1 MNMLT
6 HKKYRF
12 MGIQLL
18 VIACLLASATSAMG
32 AACFGHPVVW
42 SPPGFTLPTAYV
54 GVPYSQQ
61 VTVFCIVGGCS
72 PFGAYIVLPALP
84 LPGGLNMSA
93 TGLIS
98 GTPLPGSAGP
108 YPSLTVQATENCS
121 PPPGGQN
128 FAALFAMTVSAVSI
142 TGSASIS
149 SYSVPNNITTTQ
161 GITYTFTATSALSTT
176 MTSTQ
181 GTFNVGG
188 TQIGTNPSQISASLF
203 SGRGSVSEA
212 ITVLPSVI
220 QQALARGSSSMTYNR
235 TFTNGTN
242 TVNTQVTISITS
254 PAGANLLITRMQL
267 YFQNRMPVITV
278 KRNDPTLKAYVDIN
292 YVGSGFLQGYW
303 EVDGSL
309 LTNVKQMITT
319 GTTVTIE
326 SPSPP
331 LLSTFIPGDHQIRF
345 VVTAPFQNISFPL
358 ISYYVT
364 PEETTAR
371 ILASLNILS
380 PNDQGVIG
388 YEPTTFS
395 WNASEGISIYF
406 LEFFLKGDDK
416 PIFSAYAKKPTYKL
430 ADSVLKAFFSPGKTY
445 AWKVKGF
452 DSSNTALAESP
463 LFAFSIRE

>member
-1 MNMLT
+1 M
-6 HKKYRF
+6 
-12 MGIQLL
+12 
-18 VIACLLASATSAMG
+18 SA
-32 AACFGHPVVW
+32 
-42 SPPGFTLPTAYV
+42 
-54 GVPYSQQ
+54 
-61 VTVFCIVGGCS
+61 
-72 PFGAYIVLPALP
+72 
-84 LPGGLNMSA
+84 GGLI
-93 TGLIS
+93 T
-98 GTPLPGSAGP
+98 GTPTTAGSA
-108 YPSLTVQATENCS
+108 PSITVRATENCP

-128 FAALFAMTVSAVSI
+128 FATLYAMTVSAVSI

-149 SYSVPNNITTTQ
+149 SYSVPSNITTTQ

-188 TQIGTNPSQISASLF
+188 TQVGTNPSQISASLIN
-203 SGRGSVSEA
+203 GRGSISEA

-220 QQALARGSSSMTYNR
+220 QQALSMGSSRMTYNR

-254 PAGANLLITRMQL
+254 TAGASLLITRMQI

-278 KRNDPTLKAYVDIN
+278 KRDDPKLRAYVDIN
-292 YVGSGFLQGYW
+292 YVGSGLLQGYW
-303 EVDGSL
+303 EVDGGL
-309 LTNVKQMITT
+309 LANVKQMITT

-345 VVTAPFQNISFPL
+345 VVTAPFQSISFPI

-364 PEETTAR
+364 PEETAAR

-388 YEPTTFS
+388 YEPTTFA
-395 WNASEGISIYF
+395 WNASEGISVYF
-406 LEFFLKGDDK
+406 LEFFLKGEEK
-416 PIFSAYAKKPTYKL
+416 PIFSAYAKNSAYRLPRFCNEGILL
-430 ADSVLKAFFSPGKTY
+430 AGQDVFMESERVRQFEYCFSRK
-445 AWKVKGF
+445 
-452 DSSNTALAESP
+452 SP
-463 LFAFSIRE
+463 LHIQHT